1 MFQAV
6 ELPTS
11 VTDLT
16 TSLANVDRNTLPLQT
31 KKVTTC
37 ERAASKRC
45 GIMLLKSY
53 IGPDIEP
60 ALELYND
67 KLTRVEVTLP
77 LWFKDVTKAWQNL

>member
-31 KKVTTC
+31 KKVTG
-37 ERAASKRC
+37 EVAASKRC
-45 GIMLLKSY
+45 GIMLL
-53 IGPDIEP
+53 
-60 ALELYND
+60 
-67 KLTRVEVTLP
+67 
-77 LWFKDVTKAWQNL
+77 